1 MEQLMEELIE
11 VIKKVNNFSIL
22 DFVSIL
28 SVVAA
33 WFTIWFLLKERAENN
48 RPYLQ
53 ITFELVR
60 SSMVCLVI
68 RNVGKPPL
76 SVKELILDDFIEQ
89 LDTRDCSRL
98 KNNGIS
104 DLRIF
109 PNKQWVISFGVTTFD
124 VINKFENKAVNVE
137 CIYSKINK
145 KKKYRE
151 KICID
156 FEQYKPFMVYISEI
170 DELRAESKK
179 TTQKLKDIDKKI
191 SNLNDNIIEYYNV
204 TDSWV
209 KRIMEKPES

>member
-76 SVKELILDDFIEQ
+76 SVKELILD
-89 LDTRDCSRL
+89 
-98 KNNGIS
+98 
-104 DLRIF
+104 
-109 PNKQWVISFGVTTFD
+109 
-124 VINKFENKAVNVE
+124 
-137 CIYSKINK
+137 Y
-145 KKKYRE
+145 
-151 KICID
+151 
-156 FEQYKPFMVYISEI
+156 
-170 DELRAESKK
+170 
-179 TTQKLKDIDKKI
+179 
-191 SNLNDNIIEYYNV
+191 
-204 TDSWV
+204 
-209 KRIMEKPES
+209 